1 MYLFY
6 IVQKKFVNIWQSSPL
21 KQNEKRQKNDDSD
34 VGHVVLQR
42 SYATSYYLIH
52 KTQHIYIY
60 PLTHKYTHKY
70 TLLFSINF
78 TNVYSGEKS
87 PLRCRSLIE
96 KLHNHTLL
104 HIHTIEIHSSH
115 TNTSTHLYTYTHLH
129 TQYTRVNTRHT
140 RVKVLYSYA
149 TPMCG
154 RIDVL
159 ECEVQAVIERHQ
171 RLQFDYRDAP

>member
-1 MYLFY
+1 MYLFD
-6 IVQKKFVNIWQSSPL
+6 IVQKNLSILGKPHPSSRTKKKDKKKRWFWCRTCSVIEKLCNIILSHS
-21 KQNEKRQKNDDSD
+21 QNTT
-34 VGHVVLQR
+34 
-42 SYATSYYLIH
+42 YIH
-52 KTQHIYIY
+52 LSTYSQVY
-60 PLTHKYTHKY
+60 KY

-78 TNVYSGEKS
+78 TNVYSGKKS

-96 KLHNHTLL
+96 KLHKHTLL

-159 ECEVQAVIERHQ
+159 ECEV
-171 RLQFDYRDAP
+171 